1 MRILGF
7 SSLFW
12 LAVNSQKAILKI
24 LSDKINCFLGISI
37 AQPNVWENFPD
48 FCTQLK
54 ICTPRKNLNILKFIF
69 SYLACSPNWLNLP
82 VDGPN
87 LATSQ
92 KKLTKKTLGCSYRLL
107 AMSNFSSDGKIWRL
121 GGTCMRKLLWCLKPN
136 DHVLIWICVI

>member
-12 LAVNSQKAILKI
+12 LAINSQKGILKI

-37 AQPNVWENFPD
+37 AQPNIVIAI
-48 FCTQLK
+48 TQLK
-54 ICTPRKNLNILKFIF
+54 VCTPRKNLNILKFIF

-92 KKLTKKTLGCSYRLL
+92 KKLTKKTLGCSCRLL

-121 GGTCMRKLLWCLKPN
+121 GVTCMRKLLWCLKPN
-136 DHVLIWICVI
+136 DHVLI